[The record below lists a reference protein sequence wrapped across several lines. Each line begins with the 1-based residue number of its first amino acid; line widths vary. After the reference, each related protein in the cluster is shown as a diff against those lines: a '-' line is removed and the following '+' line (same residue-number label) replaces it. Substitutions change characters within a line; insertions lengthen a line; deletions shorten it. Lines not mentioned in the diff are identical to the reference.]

1 MNTMAAVVLALASV
15 VAYAIGAV
23 VQHRATGRLLTSGTG
38 WLAIG
43 LNATGAALHVVA
55 LAYGPLTLVQPI
67 GALTLVAGVPLGA
80 WTAGRRVSRAEW
92 RGVALTLVGF
102 GALLPLTGT
111 RHGHVLGAPAALA
124 VAAAAGLV
132 VLFALSL
139 RGGLGLAAASGV
151 TSAAGSALTLT
162 VLNTTLTW
170 QTVLV
175 GMVTV
180 TLAVGGLLLSQR
192 AYAGDLGAPLAV
204 LTLTNPVVSSVIGL
218 VLLGERVPGGLVGAA
233 VVGIGVLAAA
243 RGIVLL
249 ARPSGA
255 QLVLPAAVAVGQVVG
270 VEQAHARDTQARL
283 GRA

>member
-1 MNTMAAVVLALASV
+1 MNTMTAIVLALASV
-15 VAYAIGAV
+15 VAYAVGAV
-23 VQHRATGRLLTSGTG
+23 VQHRVVGRLLTSGTG

-43 LNATGAALHVVA
+43 LNTAGAGLHVAA

-67 GALTLVAGVPLGA
+67 GALTLVAGVPMGA
-80 WTAGRRVSRAEW
+80 WAAGRHVSRHEW
-92 RGVALTLVGF
+92 HGVALTLVGF

-111 RHGHVLGAPAALA
+111 RHGHVLGTTAAPA

-132 VLFALSL
+132 ALFALSL

-162 VLNTTLTW
+162 VLNTTLSW

-175 GMVTV
+175 GVVTV
-180 TLAVGGLLLSQR
+180 GLAVGGLLLSQS
-192 AYAGDLGAPLAV
+192 AYAGGLGAPMAV
-204 LTLTNPVVSSVIGL
+204 LTITNPVVSAVIGL
-218 VLLGERVPGGLVGAA
+218 VLLGERIPGGVAAAA
-233 VVGIGVLAAA
+233 VAGIGALAAA

-249 ARPSGA
+249 ARPSG
-255 QLVLPAAVAVGQVVG
+255 VQVVG

>member
-15 VAYAIGAV
+15 VAYAVGAV
-23 VQHRATGRLLTSGTG
+23 AQHHVTGRLLTSGVG
-38 WLAIG
+38 WLAVG
-43 LNATGAALHVVA
+43 LNAAGAALHVVA

-67 GALTLVAGVPLGA
+67 GALTLVVGVPMGA
-80 WTAGRRVSRAEW
+80 WTAGRRVSLAEW

-111 RHGHVLGAPAALA
+111 RHGHVLGTTAALA

-132 VLFALSL
+132 VLFTLSL

-162 VLNTTLTW
+162 VLNMTLSW

-180 TLAVGGLLLSQR
+180 GLAVGGLLLSQA
-192 AYAGDLGAPLAV
+192 AYADGLGAPMAV
-204 LTLTNPVVSSVIGL
+204 LTLTNPVVSAVIGL
-218 VLLGERVPGGLVGAA
+218 VLLGERVPGGFAGAA
-233 VVGIGVLAAA
+233 VAGIGALAAA
-243 RGIVLL
+243 RGIALL
-249 ARPSGA
+249 TRRSG
-255 QLVLPAAVAVGQVVG
+255 PQVVG
-270 VEQAHARDTQARL
+270 VEQAHARDTEARL